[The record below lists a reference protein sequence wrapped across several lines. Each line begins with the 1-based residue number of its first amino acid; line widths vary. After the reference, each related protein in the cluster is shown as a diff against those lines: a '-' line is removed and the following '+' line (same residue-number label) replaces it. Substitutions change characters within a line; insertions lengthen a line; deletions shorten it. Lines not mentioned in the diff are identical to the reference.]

1 MDHTKNEMRIQIGDV
16 CCSFVCH
23 NTEVLGNLKQLF
35 HGFLS
40 ISQPDTIVV
49 LEDSGN
55 QLSLENTEAAMAEA
69 KYIHEG
75 DKFYTHN
82 HLIKGEHDDTGRVIR
97 FTSERHLLNPDSEQ
111 NVLNHLLSISYY
123 TACRAKYDGKPPAML
138 VHASGIVRNNR
149 SFIFSGPCDIGKS
162 SIARMC
168 ADPYGQVVNDEILL
182 VSRPGPD
189 NNGIS
194 LISTPHLGDLKPE
207 ANITAPLACG
217 LLLKQGHQ
225 TLIRRLD
232 IMEAY
237 IRFMRQIITPAYIG
251 QTDRKAIHSLIAD
264 FSKEIIEAVPFYE
277 LEFTLNRQEL
287 WTVLDKLE
295 ESLVARSAK

>member
-1 MDHTKNEMRIQIGDV
+1 MPSSNDTIRIQIGDI

-23 NTEVLGNLKQLF
+23 NTDVLGNLKQLF

-40 ISQPDTIVV
+40 TRQPDTIVV
-49 LEDSGN
+49 LEDSYK
-55 QLSLENTEAAMAEA
+55 QLNLEDTEAAMAEA

-75 DKFYTHN
+75 NKFYTHN

-97 FTSERHLLNPDSEQ
+97 FTSERHLLNPNSEQ

-138 VHASGIVRNNR
+138 VHASGIVHNNR

-194 LISTPHLGDLKPE
+194 LTSTPHLGDLKPE

-232 IMEAY
+232 NMEAY
-237 IRFMRQIITPAYIG
+237 VRFMRQVITPAYIG
-251 QTDRKAIHSLIAD
+251 QTDRKATHSLIAD
-264 FSKEIIEAVPFYE
+264 FSKDIIEAVPFYE

-295 ESLVARSAK
+295 ESLITRSAK